1 MGHRIVISGYYGF
14 NNLGDEA
21 VLYSMLLTLRKS
33 IPGLDVTVLSND
45 PAATAR
51 DYGVRAVDRWS
62 IREVAGALRKA
73 DLLVSGGGSLL
84 QDVTGLQSLLYY
96 LGVIWLARMLGRP
109 VMYYAQG
116 IGPVNTKYGRLLVGL
131 TTRGVRAVTVRD
143 EESRRDLQ
151 AMGVTRPVEVTADP
165 VLGLHP
171 EDIGL
176 AEGAKILRRHGVE
189 PGAGVVGV
197 AIRPLPGRATWEMD
211 LARALDNLV
220 KAGRTV
226 VFIPMQSPADL
237 VISREVAAAMRE
249 PSIIVSEKLNVPQVI
264 SLTGNLDLL
273 LGMRLHALIFAAVCG
288 VPPLG
293 IVYDPKVERFLKRID
308 VAPAGRPGEIKGEA
322 LAGLIERL
330 LADRSRVVLN
340 MTRKMEHLRT
350 AATRTAQVLESE
362 IAASLRSS
370 Q

>member
-1 MGHRIVISGYYGF
+1 MGPEIVISGYYGF

-33 IPGLDVTVLSND
+33 IPGLKVTVLSND

-51 DYGVRAVDRWS
+51 DYGVRAVNRWS

-84 QDVTGLQSLLYY
+84 QDVTGPQSLLYY
-96 LGVIWLARMLGRP
+96 LGVIWLARLLGRP
-109 VMYYAQG
+109 VLYYAQG
-116 IGPVNTKYGRLLVGL
+116 IGPVNTRCGRLLVGF
-131 TTRGVRAVTVRD
+131 TTRGARAVTVRD

-151 AMGVTRPVEVTADP
+151 AMGVTRPIEVTADP
-165 VLGLHP
+165 VLGLQDK
-171 EDIGL
+171 DIDPT
-176 AEGAKILRRHGVE
+176 EGAAMLRRYGVN
-189 PGAGVVGV
+189 PGTGVVGV
-197 AIRPLPGRATWEMD
+197 AIRPLPGRATWEME

-249 PSIIVSEKLNVPQVI
+249 PSIIVSEKLNVPQMI
-264 SLTGNLDLL
+264 SLVGNLDVL

-293 IVYDPKVERFLKRID
+293 IVYDPKVERLLKRID
-308 VAPAGRPGEIKGEA
+308 MAPAGRPGEINGET
-322 LAGLIERL
+322 LSMMIERL
-330 LADRSRVVLN
+330 LADRPRVAA
-340 MTRKMEHLRT
+340 KMVKNLEQLREEAVRT
-350 AATRTAQVLESE
+350 AYILGAE
-362 IAASLRSS
+362 IDLLPRSR